1 MPLIYGLILRENWLA
16 GNPKTGKLGSMSTA
30 TTKTKSGKRSARS
43 GKAASGSSRSIRRRA
58 GNVMPI
64 TAVAFDR
71 LAEEGKDGRYAKHF
85 RPISE
90 AEFLREVAASKRA
103 AR

>member
-1 MPLIYGLILRENWLA
+1 
-16 GNPKTGKLGSMSTA
+16 
-30 TTKTKSGKRSARS
+30 
-43 GKAASGSSRSIRRRA
+43 
-58 GNVMPI
+58 MPI